1 MKFSREMLTLYAVT
15 DRQWTGIR
23 TLYDQV
29 ECALNGG
36 VTLVQLR
43 EKNMAYEQF
52 LEEAVQIKGLCRRY
66 SVPLIINDNAGIA
79 IKAGADGVHVGLD
92 DMPIEEIR
100 KSAGNNFIIGATA
113 KTVEQARAAENAGA
127 DYLGVGAVFPSP
139 TKKNAV
145 RITPNIL
152 REICAA
158 VTIPVVAIGGI
169 DLNNIAGL
177 KGCGISGVATVSA
190 VFSAGDIERAAAELL
205 KKVRTIV

>member
-1 MKFSREMLTLYAVT
+1 MLTLYAVT

-29 ECALNGG
+29 ECALKGG

-66 SVPLIINDNAGIA
+66 GVPLIINDNAGIA

-100 KSAGNNFIIGATA
+100 KSTGNNFIIGATA
-113 KTVEQARAAENAGA
+113 KTVEQGPCSRKCRCR
-127 DYLGVGAVFPSP
+127 LS
-139 TKKNAV
+139 
-145 RITPNIL
+145 
-152 REICAA
+152 
-158 VTIPVVAIGGI
+158 GGR
-169 DLNNIAGL
+169 GR
-177 KGCGISGVATVSA
+177 VSLSHKEKRGTHHA
-190 VFSAGDIERAAAELL
+190 
-205 KKVRTIV
+205 